1 MLPKVKITN
10 IYYIKNYKILQNITK
25 YYKILQN
32 ITKYYKI
39 LQNITKYYKILQN
52 IYDKILFFIYF
63 LTIITYNMSIDLQSF
78 ENDIINLTNNFSKFK
93 LLILFVENKNLT
105 SILKKK
111 INVKNNYLSNKELI
125 QYIQNIK
132 ELTNHKIQYLL
143 DFTIEKSIDELEQ
156 LFNNKDLLFK
166 SNNYELKPITNI
178 NSLNITINQK
188 NQTFTNINTLIIIAK
203 KIKVK

>member
-1 MLPKVKITN
+1 MLLYKIT
-10 IYYIKNYKILQNITK
+10 K
-25 YYKILQN
+25 
-32 ITKYYKI
+32 
-39 LQNITKYYKILQN
+39 N

-78 ENDIINLTNNFSKFK
+78 ENDINNLTNNFSKFK